1 MLAAHDVTV
10 IMQFVRAQL
19 GRDGR
24 KTLRVGE
31 RHWQPYGHGS
41 CGQAQADVT
50 GRESGLARRMASRS
64 LLAAAGAAF
73 ASVMGGGTGGFTSGL
88 AASAVTTAAPMAS
101 AIEPA
106 ASLKADI

>member
-1 MLAAHDVTV
+1 V
-10 IMQFVRAQL
+10 ICQSDQL

-41 CGQAQADVT
+41 CGQAQADVI
-50 GRESGLARRMASRS
+50 GRGSGLARRMESRS
-64 LLAAAGAAF
+64 LLAVAGAAF
-73 ASVMGGGTGGFTSGL
+73 AAVMGGAAAGFTSGL

-106 ASLKADI
+106 ASLEADI